1 MKKNLYLLASLPFLF
16 WGCAMKTQSSPNQAE
31 SAIMSP
37 ASDSVET
44 FGTSPWS
51 SGDAQSVSNESS
63 KAKSRELTRA
73 QVRLVQQRL
82 KAAGFDP
89 GAVDGVLGPKT
100 RIALRKYQGSQGLSS
115 NGTVDEKTLRSL
127 GVE

>member
-1 MKKNLYLLASLPFLF
+1 
-16 WGCAMKTQSSPNQAE
+16 MKTQSSPNQTE

-44 FGTSPWS
+44 FGTSPGF

-115 NGTVDEKTLRSL
+115 NGTIDEKTLRSL